1 MTEIERHE
9 HERVLQRLR
18 RDAVALAARF
28 WLPASSIEAERPQ
41 VRRRLGVCYADGSIR
56 VRLRHARTGRLL
68 KYSSL
73 VDTLCHELAHL
84 RHFNHGMRFQLL
96 YRGILEY
103 ARLEGIY
110 QPDPARSRSRP
121 GLPERLRIVGP
132 EVRAPKAPRTAPPRS
147 RSLATETAVGE
158 QLELF

>member
-1 MTEIERHE
+1 MERHE

-28 WLPASSIEAERPQ
+28 RLQASSIEAERPQ

-56 VRLRHARTGRLL
+56 VRLRHARTGRIL

-84 RHFNHGMRFQLL
+84 RHFNHGMRFQIL

-103 ARLEGIY
+103 ARREGIY
-110 QPDPARSRSRP
+110 QPDPISSRGRP
-121 GLPERLRIVGP
+121 GMAEELRIVGAQM
-132 EVRAPKAPRTAPPRS
+132 RAPRDPRIAPPRP
-147 RSLATETAVGE
+147 RSIAIEIAAGE

>member
-1 MTEIERHE
+1 M
-9 HERVLQRLR
+9 LQRLR
-18 RDAVALAARF
+18 RDAFALSARF
-28 WLPASSIEAERPQ
+28 RLPARSIEAERPQ

-96 YRGILEY
+96 YRGILEH
-103 ARLEGIY
+103 ARREGIY
-110 QPDPARSRSRP
+110 RPDPIPGRIRP
-121 GLPERLRIVGP
+121 DLKQEPRLVQPER
-132 EVRAPKAPRTAPPRS
+132 RAPRGLQIVPPNSPPIPIAIRI
-147 RSLATETAVGE
+147 AIGAGE